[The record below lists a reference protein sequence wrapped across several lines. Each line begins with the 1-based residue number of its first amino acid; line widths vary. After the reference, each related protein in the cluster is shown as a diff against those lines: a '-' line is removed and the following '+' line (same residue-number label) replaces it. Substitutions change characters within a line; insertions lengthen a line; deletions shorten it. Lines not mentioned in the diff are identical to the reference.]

1 MMNNMLAI
9 YEVKRKRP
17 KEYYCNYGDIEMIWY
32 NSGALV
38 NAIIIQACDDYR
50 LYKRQL
56 RRAFVKKQRANGDEL
71 EKIDGDIR
79 QLRCDIRKIERFLE
93 ESDLVALASND
104 LGADILRRLKRE
116 V

>member
-1 MMNNMLAI
+1 M
-9 YEVKRKRP
+9 
-17 KEYYCNYGDIEMIWY
+17 
-32 NSGALV
+32 
-38 NAIIIQACDDYR
+38 
-50 LYKRQL
+50 
-56 RRAFVKKQRANGDEL
+56 KKQRADGEEL

-79 QLRCDIRKIERFLE
+79 QLRCEIRKVEMFLE

>member
-1 MMNNMLAI
+1 MNNMLAI

-56 RRAFVKKQRANGDEL
+56 RRAFVKKQRVDGDEL

-79 QLRCDIRKIERFLE
+79 QLRCEIRKIERFLE